1 MGKSH
6 KWRAAS
12 LKKTEKLWIA
22 IRQCLEDI
30 NNAFLSLADNIEQ
43 TKNILLM
50 CCAANARIIAE
61 NSTKLLAFKYGL
73 DDDNVAAA
81 PSSPLFG
88 TRGRGDRGAARG
100 GRGERARGSPSLRYR
115 GRGSLQALRGV
126 AASRGR
132 GQRGGGGRGE
142 FNGGGLERG
151 SRGGRGTTPRG
162 GSRGGG
168 GGRGGGEKHE
178 HAAAVD
184 PSRKTLS
191 QRVDALRGLVDVRVY
206 NSLQT
211 IRLIGNKTV
220 HPSVFKATL
229 IDISAVVASLH
240 KLVSA
245 CITPTTKL

>member
-30 NNAFLSLADNIEQ
+30 NNAFLSLAENIEQ

-73 DDDNVAAA
+73 EDDNVAAA

-88 TRGRGDRGAARG
+88 TRGRGVRGAARG
-100 GRGERARGSPSLRYR
+100 SRGDRARGSPSLRYR

-126 AASRGR
+126 ASSRGS
-132 GQRGGGGRGE
+132 GGRGE
-142 FNGGGLERG
+142 FNGRGLERG
-151 SRGGRGTTPRG
+151 SRGERGTTPRG
-162 GSRGGG
+162 GSRG

-245 CITPTTKL
+245 CIAPATKL